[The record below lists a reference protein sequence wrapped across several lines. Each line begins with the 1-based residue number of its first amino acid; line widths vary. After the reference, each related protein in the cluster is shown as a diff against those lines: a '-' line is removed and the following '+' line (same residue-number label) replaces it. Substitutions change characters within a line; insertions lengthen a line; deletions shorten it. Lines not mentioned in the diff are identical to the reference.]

1 MNENHTIHL
10 ADVPIGG
17 KAGFIWNRLHGDRE
31 EICEAL
37 LKDGE
42 PVYHVDL
49 HRDLLQA
56 RLRKIDDA
64 LDRLMSGSYG
74 ICSKCGRTIESA
86 TLNIDPAWSVCLDC
100 WDNETRSLR
109 PHEKDEGSSGSTILL
124 RNLTQFDT
132 AVVKTQNSVYRILL
146 LDPNTGRALIEGG
159 SYLPE
164 PSEAVIRGSA
174 IPGEMFDE
182 GAIKLGARLEMWA
195 GERIFLTSPI
205 LSMEMK
211 HSPTAESVESISEA
225 LH

>member
-1 MNENHTIHL
+1 MNENQTIHL

-31 EICEAL
+31 EICKAL

-42 PVYHVDL
+42 PIYHVDQ

-74 ICSKCGRTIESA
+74 ICSKCGRAIESA

-100 WDNETRSLR
+100 WDFEGHSLR
-109 PHEKDEGSSGSTILL
+109 RREKKEDGSTSKLLL
-124 RNLTQFDT
+124 RDLSQFDT
-132 AVVKTQNSVYRILL
+132 AVVRTENSVYRIFM
-146 LDPNTGRALIEGG
+146 LDPKTGSALIEGG

-164 PSEAVIRGSA
+164 PSEAVVRGSA

-182 GAIKLGARLEMWA
+182 GAIRLGARLEIWA
-195 GERIFLTSPI
+195 GEKIFVTTPI
-205 LSMEMK
+205 LSLEVK
-211 HSPTAESVESISEA
+211 HSPSAESVDSISEA